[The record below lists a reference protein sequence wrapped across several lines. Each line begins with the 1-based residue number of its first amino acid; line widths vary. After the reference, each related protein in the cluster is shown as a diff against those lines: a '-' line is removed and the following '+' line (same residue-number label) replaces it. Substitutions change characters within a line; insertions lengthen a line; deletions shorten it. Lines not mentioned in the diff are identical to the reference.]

1 MKMEE
6 EKSSMIDIEWAN
18 NYTDYLEG
26 NSEIVN
32 RIDNKN
38 LKLKTENPDLVLI
51 EDEDY
56 VNILIN
62 NDLFLGSGE

>member
-56 VNILIN
+56 VYILKKFIY
-62 NDLFLGSGE
+62 F

>member
-1 MKMEE
+1 MKMED

-18 NYTDYLEG
+18 KYTDYLEV
-26 NSEIVN
+26 NSELVH

-38 LKLKTENPDLVLI
+38 LKLKTSNPDLVLI

-56 VNILIN
+56 V
-62 NDLFLGSGE
+62 SP

>member
-32 RIDNKN
+32 RIDNKK

-56 VNILIN
+56 VNIPKKWIY
-62 NDLFLGSGE
+62 F

>member
-32 RIDNKN
+32 RIDNKS

-62 NDLFLGSGE
+62 IDLFLGSGE

>member
-62 NDLFLGSGE
+62 IDLFLGSGE